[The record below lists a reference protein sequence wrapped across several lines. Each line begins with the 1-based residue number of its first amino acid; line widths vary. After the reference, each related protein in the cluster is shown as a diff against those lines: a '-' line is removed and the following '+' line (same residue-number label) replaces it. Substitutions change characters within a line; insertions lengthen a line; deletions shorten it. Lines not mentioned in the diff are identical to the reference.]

1 MTKTWQWSWL
11 LGILSPQKIVHEHW
25 TPLKIRFFS
34 PYEGSSLENPNYY
47 WPRRKMMMS
56 LHSSSFVSTLNGY
69 HHAIVHKGQKHKKT
83 SLRFNLWATKVMF
96 HFRANYRTTTDA
108 RCILTQFFP
117 CIPNFFASI
126 GLVNSIFCTTASVA
140 QQWNNWIFSGKISIR
155 IGKIQMIHSC
165 VVDLRTL
172 WELLF

>member
-69 HHAIVHKGQKHKKT
+69 HHAIVRKGQKHKKHHWD
-83 SLRFNLWATKVMF
+83 SICGPQRL
-96 HFRANYRTTTDA
+96 YSISGPTTTDA
-108 RCILTQFFP
+108 RCILRQFFY

-140 QQWNNWIFSGKISIR
+140 QQWNNWIFLSKISIR
-155 IGKIQMIHSC
+155 IRKIQMIHSC
-165 VVDLRTL
+165 VVDLRRL